1 MASIVDDIRYGFI
14 RRYGAVGTLI
24 VLNVGIYLVLALA
37 NVIGWMAGFGDLDTL
52 VYRWLGLPAFLPRL
66 ATRPWTPVTYMFVH
80 NLSGIFH
87 LLFNMLWLFWIGGKI
102 LRDFLADNRIWG
114 LFLFGGLTGGVLYL
128 IAYNLLPVL
137 RADLPGATLYGASAG
152 VLAIVVGTATLVPN
166 YQIGLLF
173 FGLVRLKWLAVA
185 MVVIDVI
192 SIPSGNAGGMIAHL
206 GGALFGLGYIS
217 AYRGGTDLLAW
228 TESIG
233 ELFAPKSRSAQHVRV
248 ATRQQSTR
256 TLGDTPGRPSQ
267 AEVDRILDKIKSVGY
282 DRLSQEE
289 KQTLFNASKE

>member
-24 VLNVGIYLVLALA
+24 VLNVGIYLVLELA
-37 NVIGWMAGFGDLDTL
+37 RLTGWGFGYVKLDDLF
-52 VYRWLGLPAFLPRL
+52 YQWLGVPAYLPKLL
-66 ATRPWTPVTYMFVH
+66 ARPWTLVTYMFVH
-80 NLSGIFH
+80 DLSGIFH
-87 LLFNMLWLFWIGGKI
+87 LLLNMLWLFWIGGKI

-114 LFLFGGLTGGVLYL
+114 LFLVGAFAGGLLY
-128 IAYNLLPVL
+128 IAAFNTLPVL
-137 RADLPGATLYGASAG
+137 RSRLPDATLYGASAG

-173 FGLVRLKWLAVA
+173 FGLVRLKWLALV
-185 MVVIDVI
+185 MVVIDLI
-192 SIPSGNAGGMIAHL
+192 SIPDGNAGGMIAHL